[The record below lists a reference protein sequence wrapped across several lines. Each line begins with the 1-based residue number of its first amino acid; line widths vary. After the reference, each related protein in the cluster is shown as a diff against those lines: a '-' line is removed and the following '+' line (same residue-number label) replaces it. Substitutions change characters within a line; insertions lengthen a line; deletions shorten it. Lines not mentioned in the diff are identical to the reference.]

1 MQLDLHELYDIFRLV
16 VKSQVSGN
24 EIKIERQL
32 SPQTITNSLHLKTLN
47 KSLCL
52 KLSTFPSFPLDC
64 LEQK

>member
-32 SPQTITNSLHLKTLN
+32 SLQTIANSLHLKTLN
-47 KSLCL
+47 
-52 KLSTFPSFPLDC
+52 
-64 LEQK
+64 